1 MKIPKN
7 IKLPRKLKKELKK
20 GIERKEK
27 QFFARN
33 EAYFYTYYTGSNT
46 KSFLRLCKFARKE
59 EKKEF
64 ERYTKQT
71 IDNIFSAENLKSDIS
86 KEDII
91 KFQNNLFNSV
101 VWDYHSELLLVKD

>member
-27 QFFARN
+27 RFFARN

-46 KSFLRLCKFARKE
+46 KSFRRLCKYVKKE
-59 EKKEF
+59 ERKVF
-64 ERYTKQT
+64 E
-71 IDNIFSAENLKSDIS
+71 
-86 KEDII
+86 
-91 KFQNNLFNSV
+91 FNSKQ
-101 VWDYHSELLLVKD
+101 LVNDILNSPIL